1 MHHTATAR
9 DKTTFVAVDRYHRDK
24 WWFKSSLG
32 FYIGYQYF
40 IDAAG
45 IVTQGRVDADVG
57 AHTIGYNDKSLGIC
71 LAGNFDVEYPSSV
84 QVVALTRLL
93 KNKSSQYGIPPE
105 KIMPHR
111 AFANKNCYGKNLADD
126 WARHLIASPN
136 NVPALSEISA
146 LALSPNGTRKQE
158 LLALLEKA
166 LQITKQ
172 MA

>member
-1 MHHTATAR
+1 
-9 DKTTFVAVDRYHRDK
+9 
-24 WWFKSSLG
+24 
-32 FYIGYQYF
+32 
-40 IDAAG
+40 
-45 IVTQGRVDADVG
+45 
-57 AHTIGYNDKSLGIC
+57 
-71 LAGNFDVEYPSSV
+71 
-84 QVVALTRLL
+84 
-93 KNKSSQYGIPPE
+93 
-105 KIMPHR
+105 MPHR